1 MTISHV
7 HIWQYRLPLALPVHS
22 GSQTLHFREGILVEL
37 HSGDTSGW
45 GEIAPLPGFHPWTL
59 TEVLKELRRVIPAL
73 KDLIFP
79 ETKVTPI
86 PREIM
91 RLVSPITA
99 LGLESALLHLQMQR
113 MAAAR
118 EGIFCPEPANG
129 VAVQGI
135 VDAPPEEWLTRCRE
149 WVQGGFT
156 TIKMKIGRYDLEN
169 EIRAFRELHQQL
181 PAEIRFR
188 LDAQGRWDLPT
199 ARRFFNALGEAIRRV
214 EYVEDPVASR
224 EELADF
230 AAQTGVKVAV
240 DIRKPEEAKPDVL
253 RQFGVHAAVVKP
265 EFWGSW
271 FRYYQMG
278 RDLIAAGIV
287 PVMSN
292 SFTTEI
298 TLRWQVLVGSCWGQP
313 VAHGLG
319 TLRYFQQTL
328 VKNASLKNKNF
339 ISVTEA
345 LHSFQQQD
353 KTQWVPVQEIPL

>member
-1 MTISHV
+1 MTITHV
-7 HIWQYRLPLALPVHS
+7 NIWRYRLPLALPIYAGNTV
-22 GSQTLHFREGILVEL
+22 LRFREGLIVEVC
-37 HSGDTSGW
+37 SGDICGW
-45 GEIAPLPGFHPWTL
+45 GEFAPLPGFHPWTL
-59 TEVLKELRRVIPAL
+59 TGVLKELRQVVPAFR
-73 KDLIFP
+73 DLVFP

-99 LGLESALLHLQMQR
+99 LGLESALLHLQMQH
-113 MAAAR
+113 MAAAW

-135 VDAPPEEWLTRCRE
+135 VDAPPQEWLIQCQE
-149 WVQGGFT
+149 GVQAGFT
-156 TIKMKIGRYDLEN
+156 TIKFKVGRYRPET
-169 EIRAFRELHQQL
+169 EIAAFRELHQQL
-181 PAEIRFR
+181 PTDVRFR
-188 LDAQGRWDLPT
+188 LDAQERWDVAT
-199 ARRFFNALGEAIRRV
+199 ASRFFHALGPAIHRV
-214 EYVEDPVASR
+214 EYVEDPIASR
-224 EELADF
+224 DDLADF
-230 AAQTGVKVAV
+230 SARTGVKVAV

-253 RQFGVHAAVVKP
+253 QQFGVYAAVVKP

-278 RDLIAAGIV
+278 RDLLAAGIV

-292 SFTTEI
+292 AFTTEI

-328 VKNASLKNKNF
+328 VKNSPFKNKNF
-339 ISVTEA
+339 ISVTQA
-345 LHSFQQQD
+345 LHSLQQQD
-353 KTQWVPVQEIPL
+353 KAQWVPVQEIPL